1 MEALRKSGAAGSHRD
16 KKKEMKLG
24 KVKHKGKTMDES
36 IYTNPAGGE
45 LSKIGRILMDKSV
58 TVKDDALSNVL
69 GRVGDELTRY
79 GDPGGATSIDELC
92 KKARCTKEQLMKMMK
107 WAQQQNDVLDKVKD
121 PDPKPDDEDDD
132 DKKESMASETSIGHV
147 DDERH
152 MIRKELYQAA
162 KYAKEL
168 FEMLEDLP
176 EDSDFPHWWQSKVT
190 KSLQML
196 SKAKH
201 YLENELAVPDQNTD
215 ESGIMYKAGVKK
227 YGKDGMQK
235 IQSAAGKGASAEEIG
250 AIKDKHNKKKTES
263 VAPVSK
269 ALLESVGKEITE
281 EEFDT
286 LAEKQDAC
294 YHKVKSRYKVWPS
307 AYASGALV
315 QCRKKGAKN
324 WGNKSKK

>member
-1 MEALRKSGAAGSHRD
+1 MDALRKSGAAGAHRD
-16 KKKEMKLG
+16 KKKEMKQG
-24 KVKHKGKTMDES
+24 KSKHRGKEMEEAYDH
-36 IYTNPAGGE
+36 PQGGE
-45 LSKIGRILMDKSV
+45 LSRMGRILMDKSV
-58 TVKDDALSNVL
+58 TTKDDALSNVMS
-69 GRVGDELTRY
+69 RVGDELTRY
-79 GDPGGATSIDELC
+79 GAPGGARSIEELE
-92 KKARCTKEQLMKMMK
+92 KRTKLPKEKIMKLMK
-107 WAQQQNDVLDKVKD
+107 WAQGQKDDSLSKVK
-121 PDPKPDDEDDD
+121 DPKPDDGYDPDSD
-132 DKKESMASETSIGHV
+132 NTMETSIGHV

-215 ESGIMYKAGVKK
+215 ES
-227 YGKDGMQK
+227 
-235 IQSAAGKGASAEEIG
+235 
-250 AIKDKHNKKKTES
+250 
-263 VAPVSK
+263 VATVSE

>member
-1 MEALRKSGAAGSHRD
+1 LEALRKSGAAGSHRD

-45 LSKIGRILMDKSV
+45 LSRIGRILMDKSI

-79 GDPGGATSIDELC
+79 GEPGGASSIDELC
-92 KKARCTKEQLMKMMK
+92 KKARCNKESLMKMMK
-107 WAQQQNDVLDKVKD
+107 WAQQQKDTSLDKVKD
-121 PDPKPDDEDDD
+121 PDPKPEDDEDD

-152 MIRKELYQAA
+152 MIRKELYQHA

-168 FEMLEDLP
+168 FTMLEDLP

-201 YLENELAVPDQNTD
+201 YLENELAVPDS
-215 ESGIMYKAGVKK
+215 EAM
-227 YGKDGMQK
+227 
-235 IQSAAGKGASAEEIG
+235 
-250 AIKDKHNKKKTES
+250 ES
-263 VAPVSK
+263 VAPVSE

-281 EEFDT
+281 DEFEK
-286 LAEKQDAC
+286 LAEKKDAC
-294 YHKVKSRYKVWPS
+294 YHKVKARYKVWPS

-324 WGNKSKK
+324 WGKSKD

>member
-36 IYTNPAGGE
+36 IYTNPQGGE
-45 LSKIGRILMDKSV
+45 LSRIGRILMDKSI

-79 GDPGGATSIDELC
+79 GEPGGATSIDELC
-92 KKARCTKEQLMKMMK
+92 KKARCNKESLMKMMK
-107 WAQQQNDVLDKVKD
+107 WAQQQKDTSLDKVKD
-121 PDPKPDDEDDD
+121 PDPKPEDDEDD

-168 FEMLEDLP
+168 FAMLDDLP

-201 YLENELAVPDQNTD
+201 YLENELAVPEATQ
-215 ESGIMYKAGVKK
+215 ESVCSECGKARFTALPEE
-227 YGKDGMQK
+227 MQK
-235 IQSAAGKGASAEEIG
+235 QYESVNEEKQKGVDGKVCWKGYKRMG
-250 AIKDKHNKKKTES
+250 TKKKG
-263 VAPVSK
+263 
-269 ALLESVGKEITE
+269 GKTV
-281 EEFDT
+281 DN
-286 LAEKQDAC
+286 C
-294 YHKVKSRYKVWPS
+294 VKM
-307 AYASGALV
+307 
-315 QCRKKGAKN
+315 
-324 WGNKSKK
+324 